1 MEKMEIE
8 EQPIIQK
15 DMDYIAS
22 SLNFNLKLFK
32 NSHILIT
39 GGAGFI
45 GYYLVNFFFYLDR
58 KKILK
63 KNCRIFIW
71 DSFIRG
77 KPKWLEE
84 IREKS
89 KKFHIKKV
97 DISSLKI
104 PNKYN
109 FDYIIHSA
117 SIASPSFYRKYPIE
131 TMDANVWGLRQFE

>member
-1 MEKMEIE
+1 MEIE

-22 SLNFNLKLFK
+22 CLNFNLKLFE
-32 NSHILIT
+32 NSNILIT

-45 GYYLVNFFFYLDR
+45 GYYLVNFFFYLDS

-77 KPKWLEE
+77 RPKWLKE
-84 IREKS
+84 ISEKS
-89 KKFHIKKV
+89 TKFHASRRVKIYP
-97 DISSLKI
+97 SLALCCKHH
-104 PNKYN
+104 PP
-109 FDYIIHSA
+109 
-117 SIASPSFYRKYPIE
+117 IAFCMTP
-131 TMDANVWGLRQFE
+131 MHHA